1 MKQHIFFISIL
12 LIVIFSGDT
21 AFSESNISETGKT
34 GLSFLNIAPS
44 SRIGSL
50 GGAACAFSNGASSIW
65 SNPALIAFQDEKSAQ
80 FTHTEWIEGIKQEY
94 AAFSSRIDY
103 GSIGLAVQLFDSGDI
118 DGRGNYGED
127 TGIYSIKNVALS
139 VSYALMPFEWLAWGL
154 SYKKLYQKVSDENAG
169 GYAFDCGVTVK
180 TPVESVSVAAAAR
193 NYGRMGKLK
202 NERTELPSNVCVGG
216 IYSGIAPGIE
226 RSYSVLGDIIFPR
239 YGDTGV
245 RLGMEVEAV
254 DYFSLRIGYRNDS
267 DFEDF
272 SFGAG
277 FDWEMVSV
285 DIAYT
290 PMNHISDDALRFT
303 LCLTGF

>member
-1 MKQHIFFISIL
+1 MKQHIFFVSIV
-12 LIVIFSGDT
+12 LIIIFSGNT
-21 AFSESNISETGKT
+21 AFSESNVSETGKT

-44 SRIGSL
+44 SRIGAL
-50 GGAACAFSNGASSIW
+50 GGVGCAFSNGASSIW
-65 SNPALIAFQDEKSAQ
+65 SNPALIAAQDEKSAQ

-118 DGRGNYGED
+118 DGRDDYGED
-127 TGIYSIKNVALS
+127 TGLYSITNAAIS
-139 VSYALMPFEWLAWGL
+139 VSYASMPAEWIAWGL
-154 SYKKLYQKVSDENAG
+154 TYKKLFQKVSDETAG
-169 GYAFDCGVTVK
+169 GYAFDGGVMVK
-180 TPVESVSVAAAAR
+180 TPVEGLSLAVAAR

-202 NERTELPSNVCVGG
+202 NERTELPANVCVGG
-216 IYSGIAPGIE
+216 LYSGIAPGIE
-226 RSYSVLGDIIFPR
+226 RSYSVLGDIIFPK
-239 YGDTGV
+239 YGDTGI
-245 RLGMEVEAV
+245 RLGIEVEAV
-254 DYFSLRIGYRNDS
+254 NYFNLRIGYRNDS

-290 PMNHISDDALRFT
+290 PMNHISDDAIRFT
-303 LCLTGF
+303 LCLAGF